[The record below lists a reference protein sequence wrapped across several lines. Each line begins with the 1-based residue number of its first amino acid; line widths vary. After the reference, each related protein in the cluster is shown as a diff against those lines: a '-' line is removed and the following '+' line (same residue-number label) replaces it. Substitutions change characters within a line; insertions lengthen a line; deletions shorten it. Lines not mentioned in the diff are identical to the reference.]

1 MEKQYDLK
9 DEMGRKEEW
18 RLIESNCLDAY
29 TNMAIDEGIFIG
41 REKLGLPATLR
52 FYGWEPAA
60 ISIGYFQKIEDPS
73 LKEYKRQ
80 KLTIVRRFTGG
91 GAILHE
97 NEITYSLACPTNE
110 FVAFSN
116 IEKTQQL
123 VHQAIILAL
132 QSLRINAQLK
142 RKQSKK
148 PDPYFCF
155 VNPCKD
161 DVVEDG
167 QKIVGSAQRR
177 RNRTFFQH
185 GSIKISPQ
193 IKEEKKNIG
202 KIIDSL
208 VLGFEKRFGIRLL
221 PGQLTREEV
230 KLSRE
235 LRDVKYSTQN
245 WNYRR

>member
-1 MEKQYDLK
+1 MVREK
-9 DEMGRKEEW
+9 EW
-18 RLIESNCLDAY
+18 RLIESDCLDAY
-29 TNMAIDEGIFIG
+29 TNMAIDEAIFTM
-41 REKLGLPATLR
+41 REKREVSPTLR

-73 LKEYKRQ
+73 LQEYKRQ

-110 FVAFSN
+110 FMAFSN

-142 RKQSKK
+142 RKQNKK

-155 VNPCKD
+155 VSPAKD

-185 GSIKISPQ
+185 GSIKISPE
-193 IKEEKKNIG
+193 IKEGNKNRG

-208 VLGFEKRFGIRLL
+208 VLGFEKKFGIRLL

-230 KLSRE
+230 KLSRQ
-235 LRDVKYSTQN
+235 LRGVKYSTRN

>member
-1 MEKQYDLK
+1 MAREKK
-9 DEMGRKEEW
+9 W
-18 RLIESNCLDAY
+18 RLIEFSCLDAY
-29 TNMAIDEGIFIG
+29 TNMAIDEAIFIG
-41 REKLGLPATLR
+41 REKLALPATLR
-52 FYGWEPAA
+52 FYGWRPAA
-60 ISIGYFQKIEDPS
+60 VSIGYFQRIED
-73 LKEYKRQ
+73 LCLEEYKRQ

-91 GAILHE
+91 GAILHR

-110 FVAFSN
+110 FIAFSN
-116 IEKTQQL
+116 IKETQQL

-142 RKQSKK
+142 RKQTKK
-148 PDPYFCF
+148 PAPYFCF
-155 VNPCKD
+155 VNPAKD

-177 RNRTFFQH
+177 RKRAFFQH
-185 GSIKISPQ
+185 GSIKISPE
-193 IKEEKKNIG
+193 IKEEKENQG

-208 VLGFEKRFGIRLL
+208 ILGFEKRFGIRLI
-221 PGQLTREEV
+221 PDQLSKEEV

-235 LRDVKYSTQN
+235 LREVKYSTRN

>member
-1 MEKQYDLK
+1 MVREK
-9 DEMGRKEEW
+9 EW
-18 RLIESNCLDAY
+18 RLIEFSCVDAY
-29 TNMAIDEGIFIG
+29 TSMAIDEAIFIG

-52 FYGWEPAA
+52 FYGWRPAA
-60 ISIGYFQKIEDPS
+60 VSIGYFQRIEDS
-73 LKEYKRQ
+73 CLEKYKRQ

-91 GAILHE
+91 GAILHK

-110 FVAFSN
+110 FIAFSN

-123 VHQAIILAL
+123 IHQAIILAL

-142 RKQSKK
+142 RKQTKK
-148 PDPYFCF
+148 PAPYFCF

-177 RNRTFFQH
+177 RNRAFFQH
-185 GSIKISPQ
+185 GSILMDNTISFEGAEKRY
-193 IKEEKKNIG
+193 KE
-202 KIIDSL
+202 KIIDTL
-208 VLGFEKRFGIRLL
+208 ILGFEKKLGIKLVL
-221 PGQLTREEV
+221 SQLTKEEV
-230 KLSRE
+230 KLSRK
-235 LRDVKYSTQN
+235 LRETKYSTQN

>member
-1 MEKQYDLK
+1 MVREK
-9 DEMGRKEEW
+9 EW
-18 RLIESNCLDAY
+18 RLIEFSYVDAY
-29 TNMAIDEGIFIG
+29 TSMAIDEAIFIG

-52 FYGWEPAA
+52 FYGWRPAA
-60 ISIGYFQKIEDPS
+60 VSIGYFQRIEDPS
-73 LKEYKRQ
+73 LQEYKRQ

-91 GAILHE
+91 GAILHK

-110 FVAFSN
+110 FIAFSN

-142 RKQSKK
+142 RKQTKK

-155 VNPCKD
+155 VNPAKD

-185 GSIKISPQ
+185 GSIKISPE
-193 IKEEKKNIG
+193 IKEEKKNRG

-208 VLGFEKRFGIRLL
+208 VLGFEKKFGIRLL

-235 LRDVKYSTQN
+235 LREVKYSTRN

>member
-1 MEKQYDLK
+1 
-9 DEMGRKEEW
+9 
-18 RLIESNCLDAY
+18 
-29 TNMAIDEGIFIG
+29 MAIDEAIFTM
-41 REKLGLPATLR
+41 REKREVSPTLR

-73 LKEYKRQ
+73 LQEYKRQ

-91 GAILHE
+91 GAILHK

-116 IEKTQQL
+116 IKETQQL

-155 VNPCKD
+155 VNPAKD

-177 RNRTFFQH
+177 RNTTFFQH
-185 GSIKISPQ
+185 GSIKISPE
-193 IKEEKKNIG
+193 IREEKKNRG

-208 VLGFEKRFGIRLL
+208 VLGFEKRLGITLL

-235 LRDVKYSTQN
+235 LRQVKYSTRN

>member
-1 MEKQYDLK
+1 MAREK
-9 DEMGRKEEW
+9 EW
-18 RLIESNCLDAY
+18 RLIESDCLDAY
-29 TNMAIDEGIFIG
+29 TNMAIDEAIFIG
-41 REKLGLPATLR
+41 REKLALPATLR
-52 FYGWEPAA
+52 FYGWRPAA
-60 ISIGYFQKIEDPS
+60 VSIGYFQRIEDPS
-73 LKEYKRQ
+73 LQEYKRQ

-91 GAILHE
+91 GAILHK

-110 FVAFSN
+110 FIAFSN

-132 QSLRINAQLK
+132 QSLSINAQLK

-155 VNPCKD
+155 VNPGKD

-185 GSIKISPQ
+185 GSIKISPE
-193 IKEEKKNIG
+193 IKEGNKNRG

-208 VLGFEKRFGIRLL
+208 VLGFEKKLGIRLL

-230 KLSRE
+230 KLSRQ
-235 LRDVKYSTQN
+235 LREAKYSTRN

>member
-1 MEKQYDLK
+1 MVREK
-9 DEMGRKEEW
+9 EW
-18 RLIESNCLDAY
+18 RLIEFSCLDAY
-29 TNMAIDEGIFIG
+29 TSMAIDEAIFIG
-41 REKLGLPATLR
+41 REKLALPATLR
-52 FYGWEPAA
+52 FYGWRPAA
-60 ISIGYFQKIEDPS
+60 LSIGYFQRIEDPR
-73 LKEYKRQ
+73 LEEYKRQ

-91 GAILHE
+91 GAILHR

-110 FVAFSN
+110 LVAFSN
-116 IEKTQQL
+116 IKETQKL

-132 QSLRINAQLK
+132 QNLRINARLE
-142 RKQSKK
+142 RKQIRG
-148 PDPYFCF
+148 PTPYFCF
-155 VNPCKD
+155 VNPSED

-185 GSIKISPQ
+185 GSIKISPE
-193 IKEEKKNIG
+193 IKEEKKNRG

-208 VLGFEKRFGIRLL
+208 ILGFEKRFGIRLI
-221 PGQLTREEV
+221 PNQLTREEV

-235 LRDVKYSTQN
+235 LREVKYSTRN

>member
-1 MEKQYDLK
+1 MVREK
-9 DEMGRKEEW
+9 EW
-18 RLIESNCLDAY
+18 RLIEFSCLDAY
-29 TNMAIDEGIFIG
+29 TSMAIDEAIFIG

-52 FYGWEPAA
+52 FYGWRPAA
-60 ISIGYFQKIEDPS
+60 VSIGYFQRMEDPS
-73 LKEYKRQ
+73 LQEYKRE

-91 GAILHE
+91 GAILHK

-110 FVAFSN
+110 FIAFSN

-142 RKQSKK
+142 RKQTKK

-155 VNPCKD
+155 VNPGKD

-177 RNRTFFQH
+177 RNRAFFQH
-185 GSIKISPQ
+185 GSILMDNNITSES
-193 IKEEKKNIG
+193 IKEKKDRG

-208 VLGFEKRFGIRLL
+208 VWGFEKGLGVRLL
-221 PGQLTREEV
+221 PGHLTKQEV
-230 KLSRE
+230 ELSQE
-235 LRDVKYSTQN
+235 LKEIKYSTPN

>member
-1 MEKQYDLK
+1 MARQK
-9 DEMGRKEEW
+9 EW
-18 RLIESNCLDAY
+18 RLIESDCLDAY
-29 TNMAIDEGIFIG
+29 TNMAIDEAIFTM
-41 REKLGLPATLR
+41 REKREVSPTLR

-73 LKEYKRQ
+73 LQEYKRQ

-91 GAILHE
+91 GAILHK

-116 IEKTQQL
+116 IKKTQQL

-155 VNPCKD
+155 VNPAKD

-185 GSIKISPQ
+185 GSIKISPE
-193 IKEEKKNIG
+193 IREEKKNRG

-208 VLGFEKRFGIRLL
+208 VLGFEKRFGITLL

-230 KLSRE
+230 KLSRQ
-235 LRDVKYSTQN
+235 LRQVKYSTRN

>member
-1 MEKQYDLK
+1 MAKEK
-9 DEMGRKEEW
+9 EW
-18 RLIESNCLDAY
+18 RLIEFSCLDAY
-29 TNMAIDEGIFIG
+29 TNMAIDEAIFIE

-52 FYGWEPAA
+52 FYGWRPAA
-60 ISIGYFQKIEDPS
+60 ISIGYFQRIEDPS
-73 LKEYKRQ
+73 LEKYKRQ

-91 GAILHE
+91 GAILHR

-110 FVAFSN
+110 FIAFSN
-116 IEKTQQL
+116 IKKTQQL

-132 QSLRINAQLK
+132 QNLRINAQLK

-161 DVVEDG
+161 DVVENG
-167 QKIVGSAQRR
+167 KKIVGSAQRR
-177 RNRTFFQH
+177 RKRAFFQH
-185 GSIKISPQ
+185 GSIKISPESR
-193 IKEEKKNIG
+193 EEKKNRG

-208 VLGFEKRFGIRLL
+208 ILGFEKRFGIRLI
-221 PGQLTREEV
+221 PNQLTREEV
-230 KLSRE
+230 KLSQE
-235 LRDVKYSTQN
+235 LREVKYSTRN